1 MTDQIISA
9 RRGFWRLVQLMM
21 GYGHQTVL
29 GLAGVVITDLVTL
42 SIPWLTKTIIDR
54 LEANLMTPRE
64 LLAWAALLLS
74 LSLVSFLAKRL
85 WRQLILGTSRR
96 IEANLRRQL
105 LEKTLTLTPQ
115 RASQTQAGRFMALA
129 TNDIPSVG
137 EALAFGLIAFFDSV
151 FITVVA
157 GSLMFGLSPTLTAW
171 TLLPFPVLGLLMTV
185 CMHLIY
191 RRWDDVQKSLE
202 KLTEKTRESLS
213 GMRTLRA
220 YVQAEGDT
228 EGFQE
233 KNQAFLET
241 MMRYVRVDASFSPVL
256 LLFAGSSSAILL
268 GVGGP
273 MVLDQK
279 LSVGSLAAFIGYLS
293 LLTWPMIAAG
303 WMLVLLQR
311 GSASMARLD
320 AILSDPG
327 ESVEPFQQ
335 ASEAG
340 TLEVKKLSFSYP
352 TGPTVIENW
361 SLRCEPGQ
369 FLGIVG
375 PVGCGKTSF
384 FRLLLG
390 LETIPRGSLFFNG
403 EDLADFELGRR
414 RRLFSIVNQ
423 EPFLFSD
430 TVENNLRL
438 AFPDATEQDF
448 ERAVEVADLTEE
460 LALFPQG
467 LQSELGERGISLSG
481 GQRQRAALARAWLKT
496 APILLLDDTL
506 SAVDSLTEQRI
517 LRHLQEAR
525 SKNKAL
531 IVISHRLSAL
541 RNADEIL
548 VVREGRIVDR
558 GRHEILEAKPGLYR
572 DLLAI
577 QDDDGD
583 GLV

>member
-1 MTDQIISA
+1 MSDQNTRP
-9 RRGFWRLVQLMM
+9 RRGFWRLVELML
-21 GYGHQTVL
+21 GYGRQTLL
-29 GLAGVVITDLVTL
+29 GMVGVVVTDLVTL
-42 SIPWLTKTIIDR
+42 SVPWLTMTIIDR

-64 LLAWAALLLS
+64 LIQWAMLLL
-74 LSLVSFLAKRL
+74 LLAVVSFLAKKL
-85 WRQLILGTSRR
+85 WRHLILGSGRR
-96 IEANLRRQL
+96 IEANLRREL

-115 RASQTQAGRFMALA
+115 RASQTQAGQFMALA
-129 TNDIPSVG
+129 TNDIPAVG
-137 EALAFGLIAFFDSV
+137 EALAFGLIAFFDSI

-157 GSLMFGLSPTLTAW
+157 GSLMFTLSPTLTAW
-171 TLLPFPVLGLLMTV
+171 TLLPFPALGLLMAI
-185 CMHLIY
+185 CMRLVY
-191 RRWDDVQKSLE
+191 GRWDDVQGSLE

-228 EGFQE
+228 EAFQE
-233 KNQAFLET
+233 KNNEFLRM
-241 MMRYVRVDASFSPVL
+241 MMRYVRVDASFSPVI

-273 MVLDQK
+273 MVLDGD

-327 ESVEPFQQ
+327 ESVETFRQ
-335 ASEAG
+335 AAEIG
-340 TLEVKKLSFSYP
+340 TLEVRNLDFSYP
-352 TGPTVIENW
+352 NGPPVLKDW

-375 PVGCGKTSF
+375 PVGCGKTTF
-384 FRLLLG
+384 FQLLMG
-390 LETIPRGSLFFNG
+390 LETIPRGCLFFNG
-403 EDLADFELGRR
+403 EDLASFELSRR
-414 RRLFSIVNQ
+414 RRLFSIVTQ

-430 TVENNLRL
+430 TVANNLKL
-438 AFPDATEQDF
+438 AFPTATET
-448 ERAVEVADLTEE
+448 ELKNAIEVADLSAD
-460 LALFPQG
+460 LALFPNG
-467 LQSELGERGISLSG
+467 METELGERGISLSG
-481 GQRQRAALARAWLKT
+481 GQRQRAALARAWLKA

-506 SAVDSLTEQRI
+506 SAVDTLTEQRI
-517 LRHLQEAR
+517 LTHLQRAR
-525 SKNKAL
+525 TESRAL

-548 VVREGRIVDR
+548 VIREGHIVER
-558 GRHEILEAKPGLYR
+558 GRHEFLAQKPGLYR
-572 DLLAI
+572 ELLAI
-577 QDDDGD
+577 QDNDGD
-583 GLV
+583 GFV